1 MDYKPRKYSIKN
13 NEDKA
18 VRILLGVSGSIA
30 VYKSPDL
37 VRRLKERGCEV
48 RVVMTKGARAF
59 VNPLTF
65 QAVSGHPV
73 TYDLLDPTHEAGM
86 GHIELSRWADLI
98 LIAPTSANTISK
110 LTAGLA
116 DDLLG
121 ATCLAT
127 TSPILLAPG
136 MNNFMWE
143 SEVIQENLATL
154 KRRGIDI
161 MLPGVGELTAEGEY
175 GVGRMPEPLE
185 ICDYIAQHYNPSFKP
200 SSVKEEHTKKPSLP
214 FVGKKVVITAG
225 PTVEPIDPVRY
236 LSNHSSGKMG
246 YALAKS
252 AYDLG
257 AEVTL
262 ISGPS
267 FLMPPHGVKF
277 ISIQTAEELL
287 KASLEAVDRE
297 SIFIAAAAV
306 ADYRL
311 KTVATEKIKKE
322 KDETMTLHLTKNP
335 DILSTVSHLPTEER
349 PFCVGFA
356 AETEKVLTYGKDK
369 LQRKNLDLIC
379 INDVSGGQVF
389 GEDENEMVLIDR
401 NLNETPLK
409 RASKEAIANAILSQ
423 ISSLLTS
430 QSLDL
435 EYSN

>member
-1 MDYKPRKYSIKN
+1 M
-13 NEDKA
+13 
-18 VRILLGVSGSIA
+18 RILLGVSGSIA

-37 VRRLKERGCEV
+37 VRRLKERGYEV

-65 QAVSGHPV
+65 QAVSGYPV
-73 TYDLLDPTHEAGM
+73 TFDLLDPTHEAGM

-98 LIAPTSANTISK
+98 LIAPTSANTLSK

-143 SEVIQENLATL
+143 SEVIQDNLVTL
-154 KRRGIDI
+154 KRRGVDI
-161 MLPGVGELTAEGEY
+161 MSPGVGELTADGEY

-185 ICDYIAQHYNPSFKP
+185 ICDYVAQHYNRSFKP
-200 SSVKEEHTKKPSLP
+200 SNLNEQYSKEKSFP
-214 FVGKKVVITAG
+214 FAGKKMVITAG

-252 AYDLG
+252 ANDLG

-267 FLMPPHGVKF
+267 YLTPPQGVKF
-277 ISIQTAEELL
+277 VSIQTAEELL
-287 KASLEAVDRE
+287 SASLEAVDNK

-322 KDETMTLHLTKNP
+322 KDETMTLYLIKNP
-335 DILSTVSHLPTEER
+335 DILATISHLSPEKR

-356 AETEKVLTYGKDK
+356 AETEHVLAHGRDK
-369 LQRKNLDLIC
+369 LKRKNLDLIC
-379 INDVSGGQVF
+379 INDVSDGKVF
-389 GEDENEMVLIDR
+389 GADENEMILIDR
-401 NLNETPLK
+401 NLNETALK
-409 RASKEAIANAILSQ
+409 RASKEVIAHAILTQ
-423 ISSLLTS
+423 IKSLLKS
-430 QSLDL
+430 H
-435 EYSN
+435 